1 MLMKRFVYTC
11 LLATVLLQLR
21 AETVT
26 FTVNPGFN
34 AWTVPCCLTNGST
47 LYQLIPDARIDETVW
62 FWSTSNNGWRVLG
75 IDGGVWID
83 FTTGEPYWATP
94 LAPGTGFFYHTWRST
109 PRTITLGLSLTN
121 TTPPALPTMFSN
133 TYYFRGASSGLPA
146 TYEQVF
152 GVPPRDETA
161 LFRFIPGST
170 NVELS
175 ASNYLIYY
183 FKDGTWSP
191 ETPVLAPYEP
201 ALSIFPYLSV
211 KPTQIP
217 GNGSLLLQWPSRGR
231 LEEAD
236 SPNGPWRDL
245 GTVTNQFSIQP
256 STNAGGR
263 RFYRAKEAR
272 ITE

>member
-1 MLMKRFVYTC
+1 MKRFIYTC
-11 LLATVLLQLR
+11 LLAVPLLQLR

-47 LYQLIPDARIDETVW
+47 LYQLIPDARIDDTVW
-62 FWSTSNNGWRVLG
+62 LWSANYNGWTVLG

-83 FTTGEPYWATP
+83 FTTGLPYWATP
-94 LAPGTGFFYHTWRST
+94 LPPGTGFIYHTWRSA
-109 PRTITLGLSLTN
+109 PRTITLGLSPTN
-121 TTPPALPTMFSN
+121 TTPPPPPTMQSN

-146 TYEQVF
+146 TYEQIL
-152 GVPPRDETA
+152 GVPPRNETA

-170 NVELS
+170 NVQLS
-175 ASNYLIYY
+175 ASNYRIYY

-191 ETPVLAPYEP
+191 ETPILAPYEP

-236 SPNGPWRDL
+236 SPEGPWRAL
-245 GTVTNQFSIQP
+245 STATNQFSIQP
-256 STNAGGR
+256 ATNAGGR

-272 ITE
+272 AAE

>member
-1 MLMKRFVYTC
+1 MKRFVYAC
-11 LLATVLLQLR
+11 SLAMALLQLR

-34 AWTVPCCLTNGST
+34 AWTIPCCLTNGYT
-47 LYQLIPDARIDETVW
+47 LYQIFPRAQFLDYVLLRI
-62 FWSTSNNGWRVLG
+62 SGRNGWDEVG
-75 IDGGVWID
+75 VDGSAWID
-83 FTTGEPYWATP
+83 FTTGEPWATP
-94 LAPGTGFFYHTWRST
+94 LPPGTGLIFLSLRST
-109 PRTITLGLSLTN
+109 PRTFTLGLSPTN
-121 TTPPALPTMFSN
+121 TTPPPLPTMKSN

-170 NVELS
+170 NAELS
-175 ASNYLIYY
+175 AANYRIYY
-183 FKDGTWSP
+183 FKDGAWSP

-211 KPTQIP
+211 KSARPPT
-217 GNGSLLLQWPSRGR
+217 NGSLLLQWPSRGR

-245 GTVTNQFSIQP
+245 STVTNQLSIQP
-256 STNAGGR
+256 STNAGVR
-263 RFYRAKEAR
+263 RFYRAKESR

>member
-1 MLMKRFVYTC
+1 MKRFIYVC
-11 LLATVLLQLR
+11 LLALACVQLR
-21 AETVT
+21 ADTVT
-26 FTVNPGFN
+26 FTASPGLT
-34 AWTVPCCLTNGST
+34 AWTIPCCLTNRPFT
-47 LYQLIPDARIDETVW
+47 LQGLFPANQATAFSEVW
-62 FWSTSNNGWRVLG
+62 IWNSNAGYWEAIG
-75 IDGGVWID
+75 IIDGGTWYD
-83 FTTGEPYWATP
+83 FLTGGQPSRQ
-94 LAPGTGFFYHTWRST
+94 LAPGTGIFFFNPAQRPSVFSYDLGST
-109 PRTITLGLSLTN
+109 TS
-121 TTPPALPTMFSN
+121 PPMPPLLLSN
-133 TYYFRGASSGLPA
+133 TYYFRGASSGAPA
-146 TYEQVF
+146 TYEQIF
-152 GVPPRDETA
+152 GSAPRDETA

-170 NVELS
+170 NAELS
-175 ASNYLIYY
+175 ASNYRIYY
-183 FKDGTWSP
+183 FKNGTWSP

-211 KPTQIP
+211 KPTRTP
-217 GNGSLLLQWPSRGR
+217 ANGSLLLQWPSRGR